1 MTFEA
6 FSVRRLSAHQKCLR
20 YSGEPCIAT
29 TSRVECLK
37 CYEAYQRKMTLKR
50 ITDIV
55 AGTFGVLLDGEV
67 PFAVTLERRWL
78 KNRTDL
84 SCIPAGE
91 YLCQHIDSPRFG
103 DTFEVM
109 HVKDRTDILFHK
121 GNQAED
127 TRGCILVAEEFG
139 ELADRAAVLDS
150 HKGFGEFL
158 ERLAGVNE
166 FWLEIK
172 NV

>member
-1 MTFEA
+1 MTFDA
-6 FSVRRLSAHQKCLR
+6 FAARRLTAHQRCLR
-20 YSGEPCIAT
+20 YPGEPCIAT
-29 TSRVECLK
+29 TRRVECLK
-37 CYEAYQRKMTLKR
+37 CYEACRRKMTLMR
-50 ITDIV
+50 VTEIV

-67 PFAVTLERRWL
+67 PYAVTLERRWL
-78 KNRTDL
+78 QNRTDL

-91 YLCQHIDSPRFG
+91 YLCRRVDSPRFG

-109 HVKDRTDILFHK
+109 KVSARTDILFHK

-127 TRGCILVAEEFG
+127 THGCILVAAEFG
-139 ELADRAAVLDS
+139 ELNDRAAVLDS
-150 HKGFGEFL
+150 RKGFGNFL
-158 ERLAGVNE
+158 ARLAGVNE